1 MLKMKGSVRE
11 SKKNVSKALLGCYKG
26 AMGGGVEKPLLS
38 QSPWE
43 MMKRMKRRRRGR

>member
-26 AMGGGVEKPLLS
+26 AMGGVEKPLLS

-43 MMKRMKRRRRGR
+43 MMKRMKRRRGR